1 MTFLSRRLRTV
12 QVVFRSLA
20 FKKENLMHVATF
32 GGARTPPPLRLPKS
46 KGVKSRAS
54 LFAQF
59 MNGLKESRLQEARRV
74 IERHSHL
81 MAPDNLRDGG
91 AASEGRIDETLSDR
105 T

>member
-1 MTFLSRRLRTV
+1 MSPPSGV
-12 QVVFRSLA
+12 LA
-20 FKKENLMHVATF
+20 PPAT
-32 GGARTPPPLRLPKS
+32 AIAES
-46 KGVKSRAS
+46 KRVKSRAS

-59 MNGLKESRLQEARRV
+59 MNGLKESRFQEARRV

>member
-1 MTFLSRRLRTV
+1 
-12 QVVFRSLA
+12 
-20 FKKENLMHVATF
+20 MHVATF
-32 GGARTPPPLRLPKS
+32 GGARTPATAVAES
-46 KGVKSRAS
+46 KRVKSPTSILAR
-54 LFAQF
+54 F

-81 MAPDNLRDGG
+81 MAPDNLRDDG

>member
-1 MTFLSRRLRTV
+1 MSPPSGV
-12 QVVFRSLA
+12 LA
-20 FKKENLMHVATF
+20 
-32 GGARTPPPLRLPKS
+32 PPPLPLPKAS
-46 KGVKSRAS
+46 ESNRAS
-54 LFAQF
+54 LFARF
-59 MNGLKESRLQEARRV
+59 MNGLKESPLQEARRV

>member
-1 MTFLSRRLRTV
+1 MSPPSGV
-12 QVVFRSLA
+12 LA
-20 FKKENLMHVATF
+20 PPAT
-32 GGARTPPPLRLPKS
+32 AIAES
-46 KGVKSRAS
+46 KRVKSRAS

>member
-1 MTFLSRRLRTV
+1 VRFPSRGLRPV
-12 QVVFRSLA
+12 QVVFLS
-20 FKKENLMHVATF
+20 FVFTKENLMHAATF
-32 GGARTPPPLRLPKS
+32 GGARTPDTAIAES
-46 KGVKSRAS
+46 KQVKSRAS
-54 LFAQF
+54 LFARF

-81 MAPDNLRDGG
+81 MAPDNLRDDG